1 MLGLLCT
8 IYLVGAVFTPM
19 AGPRIDRRGDRT
31 KVISGLSVFCT
42 GILIAQSM
50 ASSFSGSAAD
60 DATAVGLWFRRQFWI
75 RAESGS
81 DRLRFGRLA
90 DRVATHFPERRSIRV
105 VDFIAYAKKRFLHSC
120 GSLS

>member
-60 DATAVGLWFRRQFWI
+60 DATAVGLCVT
-75 RAESGS
+75 ACCLGGS
-81 DRLRFGRLA
+81 FGSALNPG
-90 DRVATHFPERRSIRV
+90 ATV
-105 VDFIAYAKKRFLHSC
+105 YASDD
-120 GSLS
+120 